1 MSVYLTEQ
9 GTVTQVWNDVK
20 TLAEFAEKYPSTP
33 LQGLSE
39 GKAVSGQV
47 LENGALVNPTLSD
60 VALAAQV
67 RDERD
72 QRLVAEVDPIVTNP
86 MRWAD
91 LTAAEQAEWTQYRT
105 DLLNITDQA
114 GFPNTISWPTKP
126 T

>member
-1 MSVYLTEQ
+1 MSVYRTEQ

-67 RDERD
+67 RGERD

>member
-1 MSVYLTEQ
+1 MSVYRTEQ
-9 GTVTQVWNDVK
+9 GTVTQVWKDVK

-114 GFPNTISWPTKP
+114 GFPNTITWPTKP